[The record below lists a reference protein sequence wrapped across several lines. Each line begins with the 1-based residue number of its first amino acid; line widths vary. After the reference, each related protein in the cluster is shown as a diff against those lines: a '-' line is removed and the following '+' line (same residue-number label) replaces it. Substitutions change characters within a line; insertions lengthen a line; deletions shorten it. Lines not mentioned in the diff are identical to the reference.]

1 MPVLSERDFD
11 KLAARIVDQFL
22 EGDTKLADAAAKIA
36 ASSQLNPDQI
46 ERLVQSANTQ
56 TFLRMMDQRKEAGEE
71 DLMHEFDPIDSRQVI
86 RIVIDNA
93 GVHISGPHDHG
104 DDEGLEGIEGISE
117 ENKLPDE
124 MAELRQETEGG
135 EGGVELDEAAA
146 EAAAAEE
153 AAEAAAAAETAQ
165 ATQGKKEEKEA
176 ALRRQRMRKLAG
188 LLEDQYLQ
196 HAWAFE
202 EQFEKLAAR
211 FKRAH
216 ADLSYGVFEKDAL
229 AEIEDD
235 AGTNILNLLRE
246 TRGLPAMELTAAR
259 EKTAALA
266 DRHVSND
273 SPELQMFEGLTKL
286 AHESQK
292 VQRGLEWIKSQCA

>member
-22 EGDTKLADAAAKIA
+22 DGDTKLADAAAKIA
-36 ASSQLNPDQI
+36 SDSQLNPDQI

-56 TFLRMMDQRKEAGEE
+56 TFLRMMDRRKEAGEE

-86 RIVIDNA
+86 RIVIDEA

-104 DDEGLEGIEGISE
+104 DDEGAAE
-117 ENKLPDE
+117 EAGKEIVDENELPDE
-124 MAELRQETEGG
+124 MAALQQEGG
-135 EGGVELDEAAA
+135 EEAEEEAVAAAVEETEEAAT
-146 EAAAAEE
+146 AAEE
-153 AAEAAAAAETAQ
+153 VQELQ
-165 ATQGKKEEKEA
+165 AKKEEKKA
-176 ALRRQRMRKLAG
+176 ALHAQRMRKLADI
-188 LLEDQYLQ
+188 LEDQYLQ

-202 EQFEKLAAR
+202 EQFDELATR

-216 ADLSYGVFEKDAL
+216 LERPFEAFEKDAL
-229 AEIEDD
+229 AECGDN
-235 AGTNILNLLRE
+235 AGVSILNALRE
-246 TRGLPAMELTAAR
+246 TRGLPAIASDVWQ

-266 DRHVSND
+266 DRHISED
-273 SPELQMFEGLTKL
+273 SPELQQFEALTKL

-292 VQRGLEWIKSQCA
+292 VQRGLEWIRSQCA